1 MLNDRVTLA
10 TVGGTVIDKAI
21 AVQLAKNGSKVALP
35 SPRPCSP
42 SIRGPKEVLSI
53 INPAGPSLKYL
64 PVRTAARPFTTR
76 LCYGLRKRDSLLPS
90 C

>member
-10 TVGGTVIDKAI
+10 TAGGTVIDKAI

-42 SIRGPKEVLSI
+42 SIRGPQRGTKHNQSGGPIIEVLACADCGAPIYNSFVLWFEK
-53 INPAGPSLKYL
+53 AG
-64 PVRTAARPFTTR
+64 
-76 LCYGLRKRDSLLPS
+76 
-90 C
+90 